1 MQNTLLKNK
10 WFKLFVVSMIC
21 AVLTYLGTYLTL
33 AATNETDEQ
42 NIVTIVNDDG
52 DETVYDLNASEDVE
66 TVTTVT
72 GALGYV
78 ENYADNLQYDDNVEA
93 NTDAA
98 LKTVRKDV
106 KHYATIWSL
115 VPPVIAILLALITKE
130 VYSSLFVG
138 ILFGGLIYSNFKFE
152 GTMVHT
158 LQDGF
163 IASIADS
170 YNIGIIIF
178 LVLLGAMVAMMNKAG
193 GSRAFGRWTTKHIKS
208 RVGAQLATILL
219 GVLIFIDDYFNCLT
233 VGSVMRPVADKH
245 NVSRAKLSYLID
257 ATAAPVCIIAP
268 ISSWAAA
275 VAGFAKG
282 AGATS
287 GMSLFVSAIPYNFY
301 AILTITMM
309 VFLAVTKFDYG
320 PMKKHEINAINGDIF
335 TTGEEEMADEE
346 ISENPRGRV
355 CDLIVPVVALII
367 FCVLGMIYSGG
378 FFATGDDKAGFIDAF
393 SNSDAS
399 VGLVIGS
406 FAAIIFTVFFFLCRR
421 VLKFKDCMDSIP
433 LGFKAMVPAIM
444 ILCCAWTLKTMTD
457 SLGAKIFIS
466 RLVESSA
473 GGFQLF
479 LPAIIFLIAVG
490 LSFATGTSW
499 GTFGILIP
507 IVLSLGLADGTMTII
522 SISACM
528 AGAVCGDH
536 CSPISDTTIMASAG
550 AQCNHLNHVSTQL
563 PYALTVAGVS
573 FVAYIIAAIVKSWL
587 IALPIAIALMI
598 ATLYVIK
605 LLTNKKSAE

>member
-1 MQNTLLKNK
+1 MQKTLLQNK
-10 WFKLFVVSMIC
+10 WFKLFAVSILC
-21 AVLTYLGTYLTL
+21 SILVYFGTY
-33 AATNETDEQ
+33 ATMAITESTDVDSS
-42 NIVTIVNDDG
+42 IVTVINGDG
-52 DETVYDLNASEDVE
+52 DETQYDISASESRVE
-66 TVTTVT
+66 
-72 GALGYV
+72 GEHIEINDALSYV
-78 ENYADNLQYDDNVEA
+78 ENYADNLQYDENVKE
-93 NTDAA
+93 NTDVAIN
-98 LKTVRKDV
+98 TVRNDV
-106 KHYATIWSL
+106 KNYATIWSL
-115 VPPVIAILLALITKE
+115 APPIIAILLALITKE
-130 VYSSLFVG
+130 VYSSLFIG
-138 ILFGGLIYSNFKFE
+138 ILFGGMIYSNFSFE
-152 GTMVHT
+152 GTIVHS

-178 LVLLGAMVAMMNKAG
+178 LVLLGGMVAMMNKAG
-193 GSRAFGRWTTKHIKS
+193 GSRAFGKWTAKHIKS
-208 RVGAQLATILL
+208 RVGAQLATVLL

-233 VGSVMRPVADKH
+233 VGSVMRPVCDK
-245 NVSRAKLSYLID
+245 NKVSRAKLSYLID

-301 AILTITMM
+301 AILTIVMM
-309 VFLAVTKFDYG
+309 IFLAVTKFDYG
-320 PMKKHEINAINGDIF
+320 PMKKHEINAVNGDIF
-335 TTGEEEMADEE
+335 TTGEEEMADETIADNE
-346 ISENPRGRV
+346 RGRV
-355 CDLIVPVVALII
+355 CDLVVPVIALII
-367 FCVLGMIYSGG
+367 FCVIGMIYSGG
-378 FFATGDDKAGFIDAF
+378 FFSGVGFIESF

-406 FAAIIFTVFFFLCRR
+406 FAAIIFTVIFFLCRR
-421 VLKFKDCMDSIP
+421 VLNFKDCMDSIP
-433 LGFKAMVPAIM
+433 QGFKAMVPAIM

-466 RLVESSA
+466 RIVENSA
-473 GGFQLF
+473 GAFQIF

-507 IVLSLGLADGTMTII
+507 IVLSVSNSIGPDMTII

-550 AQCNHLNHVSTQL
+550 AQCNHINHVSTQL

-573 FVAYIIAAIVKSWL
+573 FVAYIIAALVKSWL
-587 IALPIAIALMI
+587 VALPIAIVLMI
-598 ATLYVIK
+598 VTLYIIK
-605 LLTNKKSAE
+605 LATKNKA